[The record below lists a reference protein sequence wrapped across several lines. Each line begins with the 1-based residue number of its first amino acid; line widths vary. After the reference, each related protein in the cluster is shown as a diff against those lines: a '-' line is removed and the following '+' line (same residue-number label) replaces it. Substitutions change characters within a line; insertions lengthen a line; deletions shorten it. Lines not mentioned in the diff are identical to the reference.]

1 MQLFLKANL
10 NSMVNQMT
18 VLIILNKLIFV
29 KTVLFFINIVK
40 LFFWLQEW
48 ASNVFGI
55 NIFIL
60 QFIVDCER

>member
-18 VLIILNKLIFV
+18 VFIILNKLIFV
-29 KTVLFFINIVK
+29 KTVLFLINIVK